1 MKNLSLFDREFLAKI
16 HVDAKPRR
24 FTDDLFLRACG
35 VEALGGGKSS
45 DGISRL
51 LRIYVLDGTWPQDV
65 ADERE
70 AELREE
76 ALYGRRFARFM
87 KGCQET
93 NIENL
98 LAAYEQQVAHE
109 AEIQAVPSASPSIQ
123 RPAFPKTGRCA
134 GCGRLVFQ
142 SLQRIG
148 CVFNSW
154 GIPHSLHSTVNW
166 TCLIGSGV
174 HTSPPKKL
182 NLSAVSIT
190 KTTKTK
196 RINAKTIK
204 VRPTVL
210 ERLRQR
216 RRHSL
221 GQRNDNRT
229 TWRGDAPNRAGH
241 DA

>member
-109 AEIQAVPSASPSIQ
+109 AEIQA
-123 RPAFPKTGRCA
+123 CA
-134 GCGRLVFQ
+134 E
-142 SLQRIG
+142 RIAKHTAP
-148 CVFNSW
+148 
-154 GIPHSLHSTVNW
+154 GIPEDGTVRWLREAGIPVTPANW
-166 TCLIGSGV
+166 MRVQFMGN
-174 HTSPPKKL
+174 PPQPPFDGEL
-182 NLSAVSIT
+182 DLPDW
-190 KTTKTK
+190 
-196 RINAKTIK
+196 
-204 VRPTVL
+204 VRRAYEPAEETEPVCGL
-210 ERLRQR
+210 
-216 RRHSL
+216 
-221 GQRNDNRT
+221 DNE
-229 TWRGDAPNRAGH
+229 DNE
-241 DA
+241 DEED